1 MPQVRAP
8 FLPSH
13 SHDAQILGRQPG
25 RKSSS
30 GYVGPYNQAVIWAGL
45 GDRQQTV
52 VSLQRAWDAGDAAMT
67 WLRVDPRFEAV
78 RSDPWVQSWPARLN
92 GTKKR

>member
-1 MPQVRAP
+1 
-8 FLPSH
+8 
-13 SHDAQILGRQPG
+13 
-25 RKSSS
+25 
-30 GYVGPYNQAVIWAGL
+30 VIWAGL